1 MKRAIMVLIVFM
13 FTAGL
18 AFASGGQNQGTTG
31 QGTTSTGTTSQGTA
45 TQGQS
50 GR

>member
-1 MKRAIMVLIVFM
+1 MKRLFMVLIVLM
-13 FTAGL
+13 VTAGF

-31 QGTTSTGTTSQGTA
+31 QGTTSTGTTSQGA
-45 TQGQS
+45 GTQSQA